1 MKNRV
6 EGNMRDLLLA
16 KMEPI
21 EPAAE
26 QFDEANVSSMAKE
39 GEREET
45 TTAEFLTVF
54 CCFSPLFANAKI
66 RRIGEMPEADEDSG
80 MGNEFMRVN
89 LQIF

>member
-26 QFDEANVSSMAKE
+26 QFDEGNASSMAKD

-45 TTAEFLTVF
+45 IAVEFLTVF
-54 CCFSPLFANAKI
+54 CCFPLFANEKI
-66 RRIGEMPEADEDSG
+66 
-80 MGNEFMRVN
+80 
-89 LQIF
+89 